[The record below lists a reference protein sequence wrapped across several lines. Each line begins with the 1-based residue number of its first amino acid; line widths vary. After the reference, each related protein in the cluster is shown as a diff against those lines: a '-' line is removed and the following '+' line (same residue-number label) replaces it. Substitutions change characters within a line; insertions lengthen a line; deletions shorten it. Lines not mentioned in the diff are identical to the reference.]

1 MSRKLINL
9 SFILV
14 LSLFLRS
21 TINAA
26 DLVGWWTFDGDTLDS
41 SGLNNEATL
50 AGDPEYVEGWLGQ
63 AVFLD
68 GDDYITMDGVADNI
82 QGNDI
87 TMSAWVKTADTGDWF
102 SINSG
107 TGGNVALLATENQR
121 LAMYDDNGY
130 EGHST
135 TIVTDGEWHMLTY
148 VRRGGTGYVY
158 VDGVPEN
165 SHEANFSLSADDR
178 WSLGQE
184 WDGDVPS
191 DFLTGTIDE
200 ARVYKGSLTDE
211 EVVELFNSSTTSAT
225 AWRPQPANG
234 QTEVMTNEIL
244 SWAPAL
250 DAVSRNVYLGT
261 SEADVAAGTGG
272 TSQGNQAALSFEPGT
287 LLPGATYF
295 WRIDE
300 EASDGTSMPGDIWSF
315 ITAEFVIV
323 DDFEDYNDYP
333 PDRIYDIWKDG
344 WDDAANGSQAG
355 YTDPPFTE
363 QTIVHIG
370 VQSMPFFYDNN
381 IASYSEVVRA
391 FDSSQDY
398 TLNGLTGLTLWFQG
412 RPAGVGSLSFDAAT
426 QTYIM
431 TGSGADIGGTSDE
444 FHFAY
449 KTLNGPGSIVAKV
462 ESLSDTH
469 SWAKAG
475 VMIRNT
481 LEADSIYAMVAV
493 TSSGRVAFQFRSNV
507 AQDSYSTHT
516 DTGVIAGPHWIKLT
530 RSANNV
536 FTAEHSADG
545 VNWLPVQ
552 SNDPT
557 DPSSWSMPMSQDVY
571 VGLIVSA
578 HNAKAT
584 CEATFSNVTAG
595 SQGPLIESQDIGI
608 GSNFPDP
615 LYLRLQDAAGT
626 TGTVY
631 HPNGQEAVFADDW
644 QLWAIPLEEFQSAG
658 VDLTAIKEIAIGV
671 GEKENPELGGRGRL
685 LIDDIR
691 VVRRI
696 PTTGRIVLF
705 EEDFESLVLGPN
717 VDEALAGDEVWTKS
731 PPDGWAI
738 DDSGVPGA
746 GDPANDGVTEWAGW
760 SFANK
765 TWWAETAEDQE
776 RSQFVLANGTVAI
789 VDPDEWDDM
798 ARTEGLLNSFLSTPE
813 IDVSAI
819 KAGAGTLQLKFDSS
833 WRPEDTQTANVTVQ
847 FDGGDPVEVLRW
859 ESQPGASFKPDAT
872 SEIVTV
878 NIERPSG
885 ATKMVVTF
893 GMLDAGNDW
902 WWAIDNVQVSGIPR
916 ERIVVLSEDFEG
928 LELGPNVDESS
939 GDEVWTET
947 PPEGWVVDESGVPGI
962 GDPATDGVT
971 EWAGWAFTNKD
982 WWIGIAGNQRRLEF
996 ELGQGTVAV
1005 ADPDEWDDADHADS
1019 AASGWYKTFL
1029 STPSIDIAGFEVG
1042 SVQIKFDSSWR
1053 PEFDDNYH
1061 QTGNLTA
1068 SFDGAEPVE
1077 LFRWESDPSSA
1088 NYKPDTSTNET
1099 IIVDLHI
1106 PKGAAKVV
1114 LTFGLFD
1121 AGNDWWWA
1129 IDNLEV
1135 SGFPREKAL
1144 AFYEDFEGLELGP
1157 NVDEQLAGDEVW
1169 TDTPPDGWTIDESGI
1184 AGIGD
1189 PATDGV
1195 TEWAGWAFTDKLWWT
1210 EAAGDQNRSQFELG
1224 SGTVAVADP
1233 DEWDDAD
1240 HPVPNSDNP
1249 YDTWLSTPAI
1259 DISGFEAGTLQL
1271 KFDSSWR
1278 PEFDDNYHQT
1288 ALVTASFDGAD
1299 PVRLLLWESD
1309 GSSPNF
1315 KPDATNE
1322 TVIVDLENPDGAR
1335 SLVLEFG
1342 LFDAGNDWWWAIDN
1356 VEVSGNIA
1364 E

>member
-1 MSRKLINL
+1 MMSKKLFYL
-9 SFILV
+9 SHIIVFSLIL
-14 LSLFLRS
+14 
-21 TINAA
+21 TCTANAA

-87 TMSAWVKTADTGDWF
+87 TMNAWVKTADTGDWF
-102 SINSG
+102 SINSS
-107 TGGNVALLATENQR
+107 TGGNVALLATDNQR
-121 LAMYDDNGY
+121 LAMYDNGY

-135 TIVTDGEWHMLTY
+135 TIVTDGQWHMLTY
-148 VRRGGTGYVY
+148 VRRGSTGYIY
-158 VDGVPEN
+158 VDGVQEN
-165 SHEANFSLSADDR
+165 SHQADFSLSADDR

-184 WDGDVPS
+184 WDGEVPS

-200 ARVYKGSLTDE
+200 VRVYKGGLTDE
-211 EVVELFNSSTTSAT
+211 EVIGLFNSSTTSAT

-234 QTEVMTNEIL
+234 QTEVMTNEDL
-244 SWAPAL
+244 TWAPGL
-250 DAVSRNVYLGT
+250 DAVSRNVYIGIN
-261 SEADVAAGTGG
+261 EADVAAGTGG
-272 TSQGNQAALSFEPGT
+272 TSQGNQTALSYDPGT
-287 LLPGATYF
+287 LLPGVTYY

-315 ITAEFVIV
+315 TTVEFVIV

-344 WDDAANGSQAG
+344 WDDPSNGSQAG
-355 YTDPPFTE
+355 YTDPSFTE
-363 QTIVHIG
+363 QTIVKSG
-370 VQSMPFFYDNN
+370 VQSMPFFYDNG
-381 IASYSEVVRA
+381 ASSYSEVVHT
-391 FDSSQDY
+391 FDTSQDY
-398 TLNGLTGLTLWFQG
+398 TLNGLMGLTLWFQG
-412 RPAGVGSLSFDAAT
+412 RPASVGSLSFDAAT

-469 SWAKAG
+469 SWAEAG

-481 LEADSIYAMVAV
+481 LEADSIHAMVAV
-493 TSSGRVAFQFRSNV
+493 TPSGRVAFQFRSTV
-507 AQDSYSTHT
+507 AQDSHSTHT
-516 DTGVIAGPHWIKLT
+516 GTGVITGPHWIKLT
-530 RSANNV
+530 RSASNV
-536 FTAEHSADG
+536 FTAEHSTDG
-545 VNWLPVQ
+545 VNWSLVQ
-552 SNDPT
+552 SNDPA
-557 DPSSWSMPMSQDVY
+557 DPSSWSMPMGQSVY
-571 VGLIVSA
+571 AGLVVSA

-595 SQGPLIESQDIGI
+595 SPGPFVESQDIGI
-608 GSNFPDP
+608 SSNSPGP
-615 LYLRLQDAAGT
+615 LYLRLQDTSGIS
-626 TGTVY
+626 GTVF
-631 HPNGQEAVFADDW
+631 HENGREAVFADDW
-644 QLWAIPLEEFQSAG
+644 QLWAIPLEEFQTAG

-671 GEKENPELGGRGRL
+671 GDKDNPQSGGLGRL

-691 VVRRI
+691 LVRHI
-696 PTTGRIVLF
+696 PTTGRILLF

-717 VDEALAGDEVWTKS
+717 VDEALAGGEVWTKI

-746 GDPANDGVTEWAGW
+746 GDAANDGVTEWAGW

-765 TWWAETAEDQE
+765 TWWAETAGDQD
-776 RSQFVLANGTVAI
+776 RSQFVLANGTIAV

-798 ARTEGLLNSFLSTPE
+798 ARAEGLMNSFLITPE

-847 FDGGDPVEVLRW
+847 FDGGDPIEVMRW

-872 SEIVTV
+872 SETVTV
-878 NIERPSG
+878 NIGRPSG
-885 ATKMVVTF
+885 AKKMVVTF

-902 WWAIDNVQVSGIPR
+902 WWAIDNVQVSGNPR
-916 ERIVVLSEDFEG
+916 ERIVVLAEDFEG

-939 GDEVWTET
+939 GDEVWTDT
-947 PPEGWVVDESGVPGI
+947 PPEGWIIDESGVPGI
-962 GDPATDGVT
+962 GNPATDGVT

-982 WWIGIAGNQRRLEF
+982 WWIGVAGNQRRVEF

-1029 STPSIDIAGFEVG
+1029 STPSLDIAGFEAG

-1053 PEFDDNYH
+1053 PEFDSDYH

-1068 SFDGAEPVE
+1068 SFDGAEPIE

-1088 NYKPDTSTNET
+1088 NFKPDTSTNET
-1099 IIVDLHI
+1099 IIVDLEV
-1106 PKGAAKVV
+1106 PTGVTSVV
-1114 LTFGLFD
+1114 LTFGLYD

-1135 SGFPREKAL
+1135 SGLPRERVIAL
-1144 AFYEDFEGLELGP
+1144 YEDFEGLELGP
-1157 NVDEQLAGDEVW
+1157 NVDESSGDEVW
-1169 TDTPPDGWTIDESGI
+1169 TDTPPEGWIIDESGVP
-1184 AGIGD
+1184 GIGD

-1195 TEWAGWAFTDKLWWT
+1195 TEWAGWAFTNKDWWIGV
-1210 EAAGDQNRSQFELG
+1210 AGNQRRVEFELG
-1224 SGTVAVADP
+1224 QGTVAVADP

-1240 HPVPNSDNP
+1240 HADSAASGW
-1249 YDTWLSTPAI
+1249 YKTFLSTPAI

-1288 ALVTASFDGAD
+1288 AIVTASFDGAD
-1299 PVRLLLWESD
+1299 SFRLLLWESD

-1322 TVIVDLENPDGAR
+1322 TVIVDLENPDGAT

-1356 VEVSGNIA
+1356 VEVIGNIA